1 MRLAATL
8 LLFLALLINS
18 YGANLA
24 PTPAPLPHSQPGIR
38 SGQFDQQIDTELTR
52 KEYQWHLP
60 ADSKIDNDPPFA
72 DFFRWV
78 GASSRAALETVRR
91 WWDAL
96 QSFLDHLNP
105 KGESNESLPDPTPH
119 NISSYLWV
127 ALILL
132 GLTILA
138 LAVVLF
144 LRLRKPQRAGKGVS
158 SPAAAPDLESDTVSA
173 ADLPENEWW
182 ALANEK
188 LNAGEIRLA
197 LRAYF
202 LALLAALADREL
214 INLKRSRSNS
224 DYEIQLRR
232 RQQAGSGLV
241 QRFVVCRLAFERTWY
256 GDYPVSLTDVEALR
270 LAYAE
275 VRGTKDA
282 LLASKL
288 K

>member
-1 MRLAATL
+1 MKLAGTL
-8 LLFLALLINS
+8 LLFVGLLVYG

-24 PTPAPLPHSQPGIR
+24 PTPAPLPQSQPGIR
-38 SGQFDQQIDTELTR
+38 SGQFDQQIDAEMTR

-60 ADSKIDNDPPFA
+60 ADSKVDGDPPFA
-72 DFFRWV
+72 DFFRWA
-78 GASSRAALETVRR
+78 GASARAGLEMLKR

-96 QSFLDHLNP
+96 QSFLDRLNP
-105 KGESNESLPDPTPH
+105 KGESNGSLLDPTPH
-119 NISSYLWV
+119 HISSLLLV

-132 GLTILA
+132 GLIVLT

-144 LRLRKPQRAGKGVS
+144 VRMRKPQRAGKGVS
-158 SPAAAPDLESDTVSA
+158 SPPAVPDLESDTVSA
-173 ADLPENEWW
+173 ADLPESEWW

-188 LNAGEIRLA
+188 LNTGEIRLA

-232 RQQAGSGLV
+232 RQQAGSSLV
-241 QRFVVCRLAFERTWY
+241 QRFVVCRLTFERAWY
-256 GDYPVSLTDVEALR
+256 GDYPVSLTDVEPLR
-270 LAYAE
+270 LAYRE
-275 VRGTKDA
+275 VRGTKER
-282 LLASKL
+282 SPRPET
-288 K
+288 